1 VSVTALGL
9 ILIAALAHASW
20 NLFSKQASAAAGTL
34 FIWLMAAVGTTA
46 YAPVVAA
53 SVLFQR
59 PHLTAMNWL
68 FMAGTGVLE
77 AGYFQFLQAGYRA
90 GDLSVVYPV
99 GRGTGAALAAL
110 AGIALLAER
119 PGPAGIAGIAAI
131 VAGIT
136 LIGLPPRD
144 TAAAS
149 STALASTGLASP
161 GRPRLAAA
169 VGLALATGTFI
180 ASYTLWDK
188 YAVATLGTPAVLQ
201 GYATFPVMLT
211 AFAPYALRR
220 RAQLAGVWRSY
231 RPQVIGAG
239 LLAPLAYMLVLA
251 ALSFTAVS
259 AVAPVREVSVL
270 FGVVLGRR
278 VLGEGGMTRKL
289 VAAAAIVAGIIAIAF
304 G

>member
-1 VSVTALGL
+1 MSMTALGL

-34 FIWLMAAVGTTA
+34 FIWLVAVVATVA

-53 SVLFQR
+53 SVLIQR
-59 PHLTAMNWL
+59 PHLTAANWL

-77 AGYFQFLQAGYRA
+77 AGYFQFLQAGYRL

-99 GRGTGAALAAL
+99 GRGTGALLASL
-110 AGIALLAER
+110 AGIVLLSER

-136 LIGLPPRD
+136 LIGLPSRRARRREP
-144 TAAAS
+144 AAAL
-149 STALASTGLASP
+149 TAVA
-161 GRPRLAAA
+161 
-169 VGLALATGTFI
+169 LALATGTFI

-211 AFAPYALRR
+211 AFAPYVLRR
-220 RAQLAGVWRSY
+220 RAELAGVWRSF
-231 RPQVIGAG
+231 RLQVAGAG

-270 FGVVLGRR
+270 FGVILGRR
-278 VLGEGGMTRKL
+278 VLGEGGLARKL